1 MTATHPDEAFLNRVL
16 HALADATR
24 RRMLDLVKAAP
35 GANVGEVC
43 ARFDMSRIGAMKHLR
58 VLEEADLLRSEKV
71 GRERRLYLNA
81 VPIQL
86 IHDRW
91 TSEYSALWAAH
102 LTGMKYRLENP
113 EEKGTEGE
121 TR

>member
-1 MTATHPDEAFLNRVL
+1 MTRTHPDEAFLDRVL

-35 GANVGEVC
+35 GCNVGEVC
-43 ARFDMSRIGAMKHLR
+43 ARFDMSRIGAMKHLG

-102 LTGMKYRLENP
+102 LTGLKYRLENP
-113 EEKGTEGE
+113 EKERQGD
-121 TR
+121 